1 MFPKLGWQISKN
13 WVAGLITQSACPLT
27 HLIKASWQAQCCCI
41 FPPINAWQNNMS
53 IPQCGLRLS
62 ASLVSVMLQLL
73 PELQIHCF
81 VEQPSYFSL
90 GELNWYF
97 DAVLGGFVVVF
108 HRHIRESQNC
118 FSHTTLALLQ
128 QLFTWILSAVTMI
141 LCLPHLYVLNQCPI
155 WHLKNAEETALGIV
169 LSDRKVQGKHKKNP
183 ILSIILESTQEKK
196 IILRIKSH

>member
-1 MFPKLGWQISKN
+1 MFPKWGQQISKN

-81 VEQPSYFSL
+81 VEQP
-90 GELNWYF
+90 
-97 DAVLGGFVVVF
+97 
-108 HRHIRESQNC
+108 
-118 FSHTTLALLQ
+118 
-128 QLFTWILSAVTMI
+128 
-141 LCLPHLYVLNQCPI
+141 
-155 WHLKNAEETALGIV
+155 V
-169 LSDRKVQGKHKKNP
+169 LSPLVSWIGILMQCWVVLLLFFIGISMKVKIASL
-183 ILSIILESTQEKK
+183 ILPWHCCSSYLHEHSVQWLWSFACHPRWATNC
-196 IILRIKSH
+196 

>member
-1 MFPKLGWQISKN
+1 MFPKWGQQISKN

-141 LCLPHLYVLNQCPI
+141 LCLPSQMSYKLLAMGILCLVGQDSSVL
-155 WHLKNAEETALGIV
+155 V
-169 LSDRKVQGKHKKNP
+169 M
-183 ILSIILESTQEKK
+183 
-196 IILRIKSH
+196 